1 MLHSRCH
8 LRSEQ
13 KKFIWAKLRQGQI
26 TVLPS
31 QSLCYESN
39 RFMQPG
45 EQHGRLLLRR
55 QSPDPCSLNRLLRSS
70 ADEDEDEDATATF
83 GCAIM
88 SNGVMPGIIYLGAL
102 LASAFGIGMNVCAL
116 WSFVY
121 IHTQVYII
129 IFFHVG
135 ILRSERLRMV
145 L

>member
-1 MLHSRCH
+1 MGGCS
-8 LRSEQ
+8 S
-13 KKFIWAKLRQGQI
+13 
-26 TVLPS
+26 VS
-31 QSLCYESN
+31 
-39 RFMQPG
+39 
-45 EQHGRLLLRR
+45 
-55 QSPDPCSLNRLLRSS
+55 SLNRLLRSS

-88 SNGVMPGIIYLGAL
+88 SNGVMPGIVYLGAL